1 MLDYGKRLLIA
12 VIIGLC
18 VGLLFIGGKSGHA
31 SEKREQAFSWSNWT
45 RPVWKHGAGSW

>member
-18 VGLLFIGGKSGHA
+18 VGLLIIGGKSGHA
-31 SEKREQAFSWSNWT
+31 QEKREQAFSGSNWT
-45 RPVWKHGAGSW
+45 RSIWMHDAWS